1 MFSFIN
7 NEVLM
12 SKILS
17 TIGIILVVAG
27 TIFSLWSILGT
38 KGNCVQTADWYDHQQ
53 ENFKKDKRKVII
65 GTISI
70 IIGSTLQIIGLF
82 I

>member
-1 MFSFIN
+1 
-7 NEVLM
+7 M

-27 TIFSLWSILGT
+27 TILSLWSILAT
-38 KGNCVQTADWYDHQQ
+38 KGNYVQTADWYDCQQ
-53 ENFKKDKRKVII
+53 ENFKKDKRKVIV

>member
-1 MFSFIN
+1 
-7 NEVLM
+7 M

-27 TIFSLWSILGT
+27 TIFSLWSILGI

-53 ENFKKDKRKVII
+53 ENFKKDGFTVK
-65 GTISI
+65 
-70 IIGSTLQIIGLF
+70 
-82 I
+82 

>member
-1 MFSFIN
+1 
-7 NEVLM
+7 M

-17 TIGIILVVAG
+17 TIGIVLVVAG

-38 KGNCVQTADWYDHQQ
+38 RGNYVGTAHWFDYQQ
-53 ENFKKDKRKVII
+53 QSFKKDKIKVII
-65 GTISI
+65 GTALIIVGSI
-70 IIGSTLQIIGLF
+70 LQIIGLF

>member
-1 MFSFIN
+1 
-7 NEVLM
+7 M

-27 TIFSLWSILGT
+27 TILSLWSILAT
-38 KGNCVQTADWYDHQQ
+38 KGNYVQTADWYDHQQ

>member
-1 MFSFIN
+1 
-7 NEVLM
+7 M

-38 KGNCVQTADWYDHQQ
+38 KGNYVQTADWYDHQQ
-53 ENFKKDKRKVII
+53 ENFRKDKRKVII

>member
-1 MFSFIN
+1 
-7 NEVLM
+7 M

-38 KGNCVQTADWYDHQQ
+38 KGNWVQTEDWYDHQQ

>member
-1 MFSFIN
+1 
-7 NEVLM
+7 M

-17 TIGIILVVAG
+17 TIGIFLVVTG

-38 KGNCVQTADWYDHQQ
+38 KGSDVGTAYWHDHQQ
-53 ENFKKDKRKVII
+53 ESFKKDKLKVII
-65 GTISI
+65 GTVLIVMGSI
-70 IIGSTLQIIGLF
+70 FQIIGLF

>member
-1 MFSFIN
+1 
-7 NEVLM
+7 M

-38 KGNCVQTADWYDHQQ
+38 KGNYVQTADWYDHQQ
-53 ENFKKDKRKVII
+53 ENFKKDKRKVIV